1 MATKKQKRLAGQ
13 AKHEQYMEELRQS
26 GLAAQRRDKAE
37 RFRQQL
43 NLWEEGHNKRHHK
56 FVDEC
61 PHCQIIKSA
70 ISRGASLQAAKKEV
84 DEIRASRQDIPPTID
99 LSGVSLPA
107 SDSVDVV
114 FSHADVPEDA
124 SSLEM
129 ECI

>member
-13 AKHEQYMEELRQS
+13 AKHEKRMEELRRS
-26 GLAAQRRDKAE
+26 GLEAQKRDKAE

-43 NLWEEGHNKRHHK
+43 ALWEEGHNKRHHK

-61 PHCQIIKSA
+61 PHCQVIRAA
-70 ISRGASLQAAKKEV
+70 ISRGATPKEAKEEV
-84 DEIRASRQDIPPTID
+84 EAIQSRRLPAPPTID
-99 LSGVSLPA
+99 LSGISLPV
-107 SDSVDVV
+107 SDGVDVV
-114 FSHADVPEDA
+114 FSHADAPEDA